1 MANTRQWPDR
11 AEAEVLVREAEAI
24 HPGSWG
30 DHSRVVARCAEAI
43 AAACGMD
50 ADKAYSLGLLHDI
63 GRRFGHGHMAHVY
76 DGYTYMKSLG
86 YDDAARICLTHSFNT
101 QVFEDYIGNVDIS
114 EEKQAVLREALAA
127 CAFDDYDRLIQL
139 CDSIGTA
146 EGPASLDERMG
157 DVKRRYGR
165 YPQDKWDKNFA
176 LKRYF
181 EEKAGRTL
189 EELFAEAF
197 QEES

>member
-1 MANTRQWPDR
+1 MMEKKYPSR
-11 AEAEVLVREAEAI
+11 AEAERLVREAEALN
-24 HPGSWG
+24 PGPWG

-43 AAACGMD
+43 AAACGLD
-50 ADKAYSLGLLHDI
+50 ADKAYALGLLHDV
-63 GRRFGHGHMAHVY
+63 GRRFGRGHMAHVY
-76 DGYTYMKSLG
+76 DGYTYMRSLG

-101 QVFEDYIGNVDIS
+101 KVFEDYIGNVDIP
-114 EEKQAVLREALAA
+114 EEKQKVVRDALAA

-139 CDSIGTA
+139 CDGIGTA
-146 EGPASLDERMG
+146 EGPASLEARMG

-165 YPQDKWDKNFA
+165 YPQDKWDKNFE

-197 QEES
+197 HKES